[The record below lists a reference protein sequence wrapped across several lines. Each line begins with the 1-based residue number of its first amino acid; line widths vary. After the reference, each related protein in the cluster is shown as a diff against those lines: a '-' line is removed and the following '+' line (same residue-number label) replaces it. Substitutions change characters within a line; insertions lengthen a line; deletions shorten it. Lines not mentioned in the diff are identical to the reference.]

1 MGRRTGNNGRNVDG
15 IEYYEKELQNM
26 RRGDIYYADL
36 NPVVGCE
43 QGGLRPVV
51 IIQNNIGNRCS
62 PTTIVAAMSSNNKQA
77 ELPTHVCV
85 KVDGL
90 SRNSIVMLEQI
101 RTIDRKRLKTYINS
115 LEGDVLMEIDE
126 ALSISVGLNAS

>member
-1 MGRRTGNNGRNVDG
+1 
-15 IEYYEKELQNM
+15 M

-36 NPVVGCE
+36 NPVVGSE

-62 PTTIVAAMSSNNKQA
+62 PTTIVAAMSSNNKQV
-77 ELPTHVCV
+77 ELPTHVSV
-85 KVDGL
+85 KVEGL
-90 SRNSIVMLEQI
+90 SRSSIVMLEQI

-115 LEGDVLMEIDE
+115 LGVDVLMQIDQ
-126 ALSISVGLNAS
+126 ALAISVGLNAS